1 MKRPARTAGTART
14 AAAGARR
21 AAGRDRGS
29 VAVELA
35 LLLPV
40 LLLVL
45 IGTMEYGW
53 LYLKTQQIGAAARNA
68 ARVGIVEGATN
79 AEVQASVDAV
89 MAEADLDGSG
99 YSTTISP
106 DVAAAAAGTTVTV
119 TVSVPAS
126 ALALT
131 AFPLPRP
138 DTLTGRSSMVKE
150 GN

>member
-1 MKRPARTAGTART
+1 MNPASLSPGA
-14 AAAGARR
+14 ARR
-21 AAGRDRGS
+21 ATRRDHGT
-29 VAVELA
+29 VAIELA

-53 LYLKTQQIGAAARNA
+53 LYLKTQQVGAAARNA

-89 MAEADLDGSG
+89 MAEADLDDSG
-99 YSTTISP
+99 YATTISA
-106 DVAAAAAGTTVTV
+106 DVASAAPGTTITV

-138 DTLTGRSSMVKE
+138 ETLTGRASMVKE